1 MADQQKN
8 TSVALPIYHLVPTN
22 YYLLQPADQPY
33 QSETL
38 ARAGFIHCT
47 SGRDM
52 LIEVANAFFAN
63 LEDDLIVLEI
73 DATRLLAPLK
83 FEAPSSPSESV
94 TVNDIKFIPEPGTLF
109 PHIYGP
115 INRQAIVREFVL
127 QRDQT
132 GLWSIP
138 T

>member
-1 MADQQKN
+1 MADQHKN
-8 TSVALPIYHLVPTN
+8 AAAVLPIYHLVPAN
-22 YYLLQPADQPY
+22 YYLLQPVDQPY
-33 QSETL
+33 RSETL
-38 ARAGFIHCT
+38 AQEGFIHCT
-47 SGRDM
+47 SGSDM
-52 LIEVANAFFAN
+52 LIEVANAFFAD

-83 FEAPSSPSESV
+83 FESPMPPSESV
-94 TVNDIKFIPEPGTLF
+94 TVNDIKFRPEPGTLF

-115 INRQAIVREFVL
+115 LNRQAIVREFVL

>member
-1 MADQQKN
+1 MADQQKY
-8 TSVALPIYHLVPTN
+8 TSAALPIYHLVPAD
-22 YYLLQPADQPY
+22 YYLLQPPDQPY

-38 ARAGFIHCT
+38 AQEGFIHCT
-47 SGRDM
+47 SGSDM
-52 LIEVANAFFAN
+52 LIEVANAFFAS

-73 DATRLLAPLK
+73 DATCLLAPLK
-83 FEAPSSPSESV
+83 FEAPSPPPEPV
-94 TVNDIKFIPEPGTLF
+94 TDTEFTPEPGTLF

-115 INRQAIVREFVL
+115 LNRDAIVREFVL